1 MCGSA
6 AWLPLP
12 RMVIL
17 NSFDDAITGPALIAN
32 LPIDLQGALVP
43 LGPDFGT
50 CNSIGEMDPNITP
63 TMPVLRSPLLS
74 LHVSVIM
81 LAYAL
86 LSISFLCSVTALIVR
101 RQALQSLMLLSQL
114 MLYPAIATLAIGIFI
129 GAVWANVS
137 WGSYWSWDPKE
148 VWALITL
155 MVYAVPMHRGT
166 VKAMARPTV
175 YHIYMVGAFGVL
187 LMTYFGVNYLMTGM
201 HSYY

>member
-1 MCGSA
+1 MLA
-6 AWLPLP
+6 LAWA
-12 RMVIL
+12 IL
-17 NSFDDAITGPALIAN
+17 LIATVSARRWHIM
-32 LPIDLQGALVP
+32 LPFGLILGGFFLLV
-43 LGPDFGT
+43 
-50 CNSIGEMDPNITP
+50 SHIGEMDPNITP

>member
-1 MCGSA
+1 
-6 AWLPLP
+6 
-12 RMVIL
+12 
-17 NSFDDAITGPALIAN
+17 
-32 LPIDLQGALVP
+32 
-43 LGPDFGT
+43 
-50 CNSIGEMDPNITP
+50 
-63 TMPVLRSPLLS
+63 MPVLRSPLLS

-166 VKAMARPTV
+166 VKAMARPVV